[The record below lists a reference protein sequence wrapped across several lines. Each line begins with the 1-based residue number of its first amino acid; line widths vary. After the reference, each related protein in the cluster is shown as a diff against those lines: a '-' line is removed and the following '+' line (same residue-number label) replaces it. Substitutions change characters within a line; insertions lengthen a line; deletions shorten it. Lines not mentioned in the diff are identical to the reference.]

1 MEREQMEK
9 ELIALIDQL
18 SEEEIAEVLHYI
30 HRYMI
35 EE

>member
-1 MEREQMEK
+1 MEREQMEN

-18 SEEEIAEVLHYI
+18 SEDEIEEVLHYI